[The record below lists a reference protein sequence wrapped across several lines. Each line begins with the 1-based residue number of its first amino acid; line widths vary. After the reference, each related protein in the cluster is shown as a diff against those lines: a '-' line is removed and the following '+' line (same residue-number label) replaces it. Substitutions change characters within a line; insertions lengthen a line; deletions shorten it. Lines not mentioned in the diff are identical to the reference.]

1 MKSTFIFNN
10 MIWTSRPGKGLHME
24 LPASTD
30 SIPSAHPGK
39 QPGQTL
45 ATQPHKAMLPPV
57 ELLAAQSSGRL
68 CVLVGLSAGGR
79 LGQRLAD
86 MGFAPGLPL
95 SVVRRAPL
103 GDPMEVD
110 LAGARVCIRTSE
122 AAVVL
127 VRPLPVAAKDRP

>member
-1 MKSTFIFNN
+1 MERPTVST
-10 MIWTSRPGKGLHME
+10 TS
-24 LPASTD
+24 
-30 SIPSAHPGK
+30 PSAQPEK
-39 QPGQTL
+39 QPGQMSS
-45 ATQPHKAMLPPV
+45 AQPHKATLPPV
-57 ELLAAQSSGRL
+57 ELLAAQAPGCP
-68 CVLVGLSAGGR
+68 CVLVGLNTGGR

-127 VRPLPVAAKDRP
+127 VRPLILPGKDRA